1 MVIQI
6 NLIRRKEMPNN
17 DSFVHQ
23 TVTIKSSPEVV
34 FKALT
39 QADELIRW
47 FPTRVESDP
56 RPGGKFEFS
65 WEFANANENGSQ
77 QGEYVE
83 VLPNSKLSYTWTA
96 ESIPTLVTFHLTE
109 ANGETTIELDH
120 SSLQPGA
127 DHEKLHEMHVNQW
140 GFFLMN
146 LKSYL
151 ETGMDLRKEKLNQI
165 VI

>member
-1 MVIQI
+1 MS
-6 NLIRRKEMPNN
+6 
-17 DSFVHQ
+17 DHHSFVQQ

-34 FKALT
+34 FNALT
-39 QADELIRW
+39 QADELMRW

-56 RPGGKFEFS
+56 RPGGKFKFT
-65 WEFANANENGSQ
+65 WEFANAHENGSQ

-83 VLPNSKLSYTWTA
+83 VLPNRKLSYRWTA
-96 ESIPTLVTFHLTE
+96 ETKPTIPTLVTFHLTE
-109 ANGETTIELDH
+109 SGEETMVELDH
-120 SSLQPGA
+120 ASLQEGA
-127 DHEKLHEMHVNQW
+127 DLEKLQEMHANQW

-146 LKSYL
+146 LKGYL

>member
-1 MVIQI
+1 MS
-6 NLIRRKEMPNN
+6 NN

-23 TVTIKSSPEVV
+23 TVTIKSSPEAV
-34 FKALT
+34 FRALT
-39 QADELIRW
+39 QAGELMKW

-56 RPGGKFEFS
+56 RPDGKFKFT

-96 ESIPTLVTFHLTE
+96 ESISTLVTFHLTE
-109 ANGETTIELDH
+109 SNGETIVELDH
-120 SSLQPGA
+120 SSMQARA
-127 DHEKLHEMHVNQW
+127 DSQKLHDMHANQW

-165 VI
+165 VV

>member
-1 MVIQI
+1 MS
-6 NLIRRKEMPNN
+6 K
-17 DSFVHQ
+17 DHGFVQQ
-23 TVTIKSSPEVV
+23 TVTIKSSAEAV

-39 QADELIRW
+39 EADELMRW

-56 RPGGKFEFS
+56 RPGGKFRFS
-65 WEFANANENGSQ
+65 WEFENASENGSQ

-83 VLPNSKLSYTWTA
+83 VVPNRKLSYTWTA
-96 ESIPTLVTFHLTE
+96 ESIPTLVTFNITE
-109 ANGETTIELDH
+109 ADGETTVELDH
-120 SSLQPGA
+120 ASRQPGA
-127 DHEKLHEMHVNQW
+127 DNQKLHDMHANQW

-151 ETGMDLRKEKLNQI
+151 ETGVDLRKEKLKQI

>member
-1 MVIQI
+1 MS
-6 NLIRRKEMPNN
+6 NN
-17 DSFVHQ
+17 PSFVHQ

-39 QADELIRW
+39 QADELMRW

-56 RPGGKFEFS
+56 RPGGKFKFN
-65 WEFANANENGSQ
+65 WEFANADENGSQ

-83 VLPNSKLSYTWTA
+83 VLPNRKLSYTWTA
-96 ESIPTLVTFHLTE
+96 ESIPTLVTFNLT
-109 ANGETTIELDH
+109 NSGGETTVELDH
-120 SSLQPGA
+120 SSMQNGA
-127 DHEKLHEMHVNQW
+127 DEENLHEMHANQW
-140 GFFLMN
+140 EFFMMN

-165 VI
+165 VV

>member
-1 MVIQI
+1 MS
-6 NLIRRKEMPNN
+6 NN
-17 DSFVHQ
+17 HSFVQQ
-23 TVTIKSSPEVV
+23 TVTVKSSAESI

-39 QADELIRW
+39 QADELMRW
-47 FPTRVESDP
+47 FPTRAESDP
-56 RPGGKFEFS
+56 RPGGKFKFT

-83 VLPNSKLSYTWTA
+83 VVPNKKLSYTWTA
-96 ESIPTLVTFHLTE
+96 ESAPPIPTLVTFHLVE
-109 ANGETTIELDH
+109 ADGQTTVEMDH
-120 SSLQPGA
+120 SSTQDGA
-127 DHEKLHEMHVNQW
+127 DHGKLHDMHANQW

-151 ETGMDLRKEKLNQI
+151 EEGMDLRKEKLNQI

>member
-1 MVIQI
+1 MS
-6 NLIRRKEMPNN
+6 NHPG
-17 DSFVHQ
+17 FVQQ

-39 QADELIRW
+39 QADELMRW

-56 RPGGKFEFS
+56 RPGGKFKFT
-65 WEFANANENGSQ
+65 WEFANASENGSQ

-83 VLPNSKLSYTWTA
+83 VLPNRKLSYTWTA
-96 ESIPTLVTFHLTE
+96 ESIPTLVTFNLIE
-109 ANGETTIELDH
+109 SDGETTVELDH
-120 SSLQPGA
+120 SSIQEGA
-127 DHEKLHEMHVNQW
+127 DQGKLHDMHANQW

-165 VI
+165 VT

>member
-1 MVIQI
+1 MS
-6 NLIRRKEMPNN
+6 NN
-17 DSFVHQ
+17 QSFVQQ
-23 TVTIKSSPEVV
+23 TVTIKSSPEAV

-39 QADELIRW
+39 QADELMRW

-56 RPGGKFEFS
+56 RPGGKFKFT
-65 WEFANANENGSQ
+65 WEFANAKENGSQ

-83 VLPNSKLSYTWTA
+83 VLPNRKLTYTWTA
-96 ESIPTLVTFHLTE
+96 ESVHTIPTLVTFNLTE
-109 ANGETTIELDH
+109 AGEETIVELDH
-120 SSLQPGA
+120 ASMQSGV
-127 DHEKLHEMHVNQW
+127 DHEKLHDMHANQW
-140 GFFLMN
+140 GFFMMN

>member
-1 MVIQI
+1 MS
-6 NLIRRKEMPNN
+6 NN

-23 TVTIKSSPEVV
+23 TVTIKSSPEIV

-39 QADELIRW
+39 EADELMRW

-56 RPGGKFEFS
+56 RPGGKFHFS
-65 WEFANANENGSQ
+65 WEFANASENGSQ
-77 QGEYVE
+77 QGEYVD
-83 VLPNSKLSYTWTA
+83 VLPNRKLSYTWTA
-96 ESIPTLVTFHLTE
+96 ESIPTLVTFNLTE
-109 ANGETTIELDH
+109 ADGETTVALDH
-120 SSLQPGA
+120 ASMQAEA
-127 DHEKLHEMHVNQW
+127 DNEKLHNMHANQW

-165 VI
+165 VS